1 MVVDEEAEVVDEVP
15 DIVADMVAAIE
26 VDKMADMVADMEVD
40 HATDKVADMVVDE
53 VAVEVVST
61 EIQISQFLPKFH
73 NFDQISQFLLNFT
86 ILQFS
91 ERVGHGGWLIGTKL
105 RPEAC
110 ASSKLCKFIGFRYMA
125 V

>member
-53 VAVEVVST
+53 VAVEVVQQKFKFHSFYQNFT
-61 EIQISQFLPKFH
+61 ISQ
-73 NFDQISQFLLNFT
+73 NFT
-86 ILQFS
+86 IL
-91 ERVGHGGWLIGTKL
+91 TKFHNT
-105 RPEAC
+105 
-110 ASSKLCKFIGFRYMA
+110 SI
-125 V
+125 